1 MQDGTLTLKPQDVI
15 YFSANLQHFYMQ
27 NVKMPKHV
35 DVFPTTNPST
45 ELILSLPD
53 GNVFST
59 TEWREEIIKSRED
72 YVKELLF

>member
-1 MQDGTLTLKPQDVI
+1 
-15 YFSANLQHFYMQ
+15 MQ